1 VDPLSTLRAP
11 GLGAPASDADDPRL
25 GRWLAYN
32 RLGPTT
38 RLALV
43 GFPSDEGVRRN
54 GGRVGAS
61 EGPAALR
68 AALYRMTPDPR
79 MPGAFTGLLGRT
91 VDLGDVPMTGDLEAD
106 QQALGDVVGALLER
120 GVTPVVLGGGHE
132 TAFGHFLGYVAAKRR
147 VHLVNWDA
155 HPDVRPLR
163 EGHGHSGSPFRQALE
178 HGSGTA
184 ASYTALGLHPQRVAA
199 THAAY
204 AQRHGRLAWLAELD
218 AARIEAFAADVP
230 GPAALAS
237 FDLDLVDA
245 AQAPGV
251 SAPGAGG
258 LDARLWLHAAER
270 CARNGAFTSFE
281 VVELCPP
288 HDVDG
293 RTATLAALTVWH
305 MLRGIAA
312 RG

>member
-1 VDPLSTLRAP
+1 MDPLSSLRAP
-11 GLGAPASDADDPRL
+11 RLGAPSTDADDPRI

-32 RLGPTT
+32 KIGPNT
-38 RLALV
+38 RIALV

-54 GGRVGAS
+54 GGRPGAA

-79 MPGAFTGLLGRT
+79 MPGSFTGLLGRA
-91 VDLGDVPMTGDLEAD
+91 VDLGDVFPTGDLEAD
-106 QQALGDVVGALLER
+106 QQQLGLVVGTLLER
-120 GVTPVVLGGGHE
+120 GITPIVIGGGHE
-132 TAFGHFLGYVAAKRR
+132 TAFGHFLGYAYAKRR

-155 HPDVRPLR
+155 HPDVRPLK
-163 EGHGHSGSPFRQALE
+163 EGRGHSGSPFRQALE
-178 HGSGTA
+178 HVSGTA
-184 ASYTALGLHPQRVAA
+184 ASYTVLGLHPQRVAA

-204 AQRHGRLAWLAELD
+204 AQRHGRLAWLSDLD
-218 AARIEAFAADVP
+218 AARIEAFAADAP
-230 GPAALAS
+230 GPALAS

-251 SAPGAGG
+251 STPGVGG
-258 LDARLWLHAAER
+258 LDERLWLHAAER
-270 CARNGAFTSFE
+270 CARSGAFTSFE
-281 VVELCPP
+281 VVELNPL

-305 MLRGIAA
+305 ILRGIAA